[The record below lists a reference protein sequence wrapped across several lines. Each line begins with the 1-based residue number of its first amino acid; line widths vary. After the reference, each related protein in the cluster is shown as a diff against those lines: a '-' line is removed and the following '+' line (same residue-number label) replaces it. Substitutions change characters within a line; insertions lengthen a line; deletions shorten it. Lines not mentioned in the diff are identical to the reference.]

1 MPGAGVTM
9 ARVPRMAWIR
19 TSPSRAAALLA
30 PVHVPP
36 AAALGPVTRLRLVV
50 EILGA
55 YPRLWRLVRSND
67 LVAMVAQAR
76 LARPGRAR
84 VRPEESERVAL
95 RLGACVERVL
105 APLPTDSRCLITSLV
120 VLRMLARRSIEARVV
135 IGARTDSGFAAHA
148 WVEHGAR
155 PILPVGQFTRLVEL

>member
-1 MPGAGVTM
+1 MVRTH
-9 ARVPRMAWIR
+9 
-19 TSPSRAAALLA
+19 TSPLRCARARLE
-30 PVHVPP
+30 PVHV
-36 AAALGPVTRLRLVV
+36 AAAATLGPVTRLRLVV

-76 LARPGRAR
+76 SAPPGRAR
-84 VRPEESERVAL
+84 VSPEETERVAL

-105 APLPTDSRCLITSLV
+105 APLPTDSRCLIKSLI
-120 VLRMLARRSIEARVV
+120 VLRMLTRRSIEARVV
-135 IGARTDSGFAAHA
+135 IGAQTDSGFAAHA

-155 PILPVGQFTRLVEL
+155 AILPAGRFTRLIEL